1 MLRPD
6 RRWMWTSV
14 ALTLLVGACL
24 GVVIDRL
31 LIRPPNVLADQPTS
45 TGPPPWF
52 VCNQGTADPENEPGY
67 LYPER
72 FRKGLLEGLS
82 RDLNLSAIQHRDLE
96 AMLEDARQGARNFWE
111 DSRHAYCDIRDAF
124 RSSIR
129 EILSPDQRVD
139 FDHILAALDQKNIE
153 RAARSATPSAES
165 R

>member
-1 MLRPD
+1 MLGQD

-24 GVVIDRL
+24 GVVVDRL
-31 LIRPPNVLADQPTS
+31 LIRPPAALADRPPS
-45 TGPPPWF
+45 SGPPWF
-52 VCNQGTADPENEPGY
+52 VCQQSTADPESEPGY

-72 FRKGLLEGLS
+72 FRKGLLERLS
-82 RDLNLSAIQHRDLE
+82 SDLDLSPAQRRDLE
-96 AMLEDARQGARNFWE
+96 AMLEEKRQGARRFWE

-129 EILSPDQRVD
+129 ELLSADQATE
-139 FDHILAALDQKNIE
+139 FDGMLAEIDRKQGE
-153 RAARSATPSAES
+153 RAARLAKQRPEG